1 MAFVNTREVL
11 GERATLDGIIDGT
24 LEELKDDYSVTIPG
38 GNNSTVII
46 LPHDVGLKVFVV
58 PNLVAE
64 SGVDVFSK
72 DDSRYAPTSGAVP
85 GIETVVIRGKGS
97 PQLADLFDSCLN
109 LKTVDMLFDAT
120 GIGTYLFTRCTSLK
134 TVIIRDTKRVSLSQ
148 MSAFTNTPFASG
160 GSGGTLYVKQSLIS
174 SYQSETNWSTLLSYE
189 NNQILPIE
197 GSIYDGYY
205 ADGTPIE

>member
-11 GERATLDGIIDGT
+11 GERATLDCIIDGT
-24 LEELKDDYSVTIPG
+24 LEELKDDCSVTIPG
-38 GNNSTVII
+38 GTNSTVII

-58 PNLVAE
+58 PNLVAT

-72 DDSRYAPTSGAVP
+72 DDSRYAPSSGAVP
-85 GIETVVIRGKGS
+85 GVETVVIQGKGN
-97 PQLADLFDSCLN
+97 PQLGELFDSCLN
-109 LKTVDMLFDAT
+109 LKTVDMLFN
-120 GIGTYLFTRCTSLK
+120 GSIGTYVFTRCTSLK
-134 TVIIRDTKRVSLSQ
+134 TIIIRDSWQINLIQPS
-148 MSAFTNTPFASG
+148 SFTNTPFASG

-174 SYQSETNWSTLLSYE
+174 SYQNASNWSTLLSYE

>member
-1 MAFVNTREVL
+1 MAFENTREVL

-24 LEELKDDYSVTIPG
+24 LEELKDDCSVTIPG
-38 GNNSTVII
+38 GHNSTVII
-46 LPHDVGLKVFVV
+46 LPHDVSLKVFVV

-85 GIETVVIRGKGS
+85 GVETVVIRGKGT
-97 PQLADLFDSCLN
+97 PQLGELFDSCLN
-109 LKTVDMLFDAT
+109 LKTVDMLFDST
-120 GIGTYLFTRCTSLK
+120 SIGSYLFTRCTSLK
-134 TVIIRDTKRVSLSQ
+134 TVIIRDAKYINLAQPGS
-148 MSAFTNTPFASG
+148 FTNTPFASG
-160 GSGGTLYVKQSLIS
+160 GSGGTLYVKQSLVS
-174 SYQSETNWSTLLSYE
+174 TYQNATNWSTLLSYE

>member
-24 LEELKDDYSVTIPG
+24 LEELKDDCSVTIP
-38 GNNSTVII
+38 NSKVII

-58 PNLVAE
+58 PNLVAT
-64 SGVDVFSK
+64 SGVNVFSM

-85 GIETVVIRGKGS
+85 GIETVVIQGKGT
-97 PQLADLFDSCLN
+97 PALAELFDSCLN
-109 LKTVDMLFDAT
+109 LKTVDMLFNAT
-120 GIGTYLFTRCTSLK
+120 SIATYLFTRCTSLQ
-134 TVIIRDTKRVSLSQ
+134 TVIIRDASYVHLAQPGS
-148 MSAFTNTPFASG
+148 FTNTPFASG

-174 SYQSETNWSTLLSYE
+174 TYQNATNWSTLLSYE

-205 ADGTPIE
+205 ADGTPIK